1 MNFFQKIL
9 QKAAP
14 VMSAVQSLFF
24 YVIIF
29 SIVGYYVDKKFDTF
43 PFLFILCLLIGL
55 ISGFYQIYYLV
66 NFKNMLKYI
75 SIKYLRIRI
84 YCSQLEIFILL
95 SISFFTSETLT
106 LIWSMESLNL
116 RVTESSLIES

>member
-1 MNFFQKIL
+1 MIKIELEKFNMNFFQKIL

-55 ISGFYQIYYLV
+55 ISGFYQIYVLV
-66 NFKNMLKYI
+66 NFKNKD
-75 SIKYLRIRI
+75 
-84 YCSQLEIFILL
+84 
-95 SISFFTSETLT
+95 
-106 LIWSMESLNL
+106 
-116 RVTESSLIES
+116 

>member
-29 SIVGYYVDKKFDTF
+29 SIVGYYVDKKFDTTDV
-43 PFLFILCLLIGL
+43 LIILKSQNIIKKYSNL
-55 ISGFYQIYYLV
+55 S
-66 NFKNMLKYI
+66 FK
-75 SIKYLRIRI
+75 
-84 YCSQLEIFILL
+84 
-95 SISFFTSETLT
+95 
-106 LIWSMESLNL
+106 
-116 RVTESSLIES
+116 